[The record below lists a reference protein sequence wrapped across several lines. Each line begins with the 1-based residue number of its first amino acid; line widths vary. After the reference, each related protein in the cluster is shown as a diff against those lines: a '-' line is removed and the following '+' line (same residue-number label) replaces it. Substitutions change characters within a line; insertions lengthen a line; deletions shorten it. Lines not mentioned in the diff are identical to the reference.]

1 MAQKADFNIVEFEQK
16 QPLKE
21 ELLHFIHCIETRKTP
36 KTDGHEGLKVLSIL
50 ERAEKQLAEGV

>member
-50 ERAEKQLAEGV
+50 ERAEMSSR